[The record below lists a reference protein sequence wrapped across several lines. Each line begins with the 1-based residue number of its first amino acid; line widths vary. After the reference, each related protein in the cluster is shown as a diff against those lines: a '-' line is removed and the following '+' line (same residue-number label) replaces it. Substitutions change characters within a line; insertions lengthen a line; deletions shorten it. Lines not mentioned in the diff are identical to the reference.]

1 MKRPYVDHLGIIVD
15 NLDQAIELFERMFDL
30 KPSKIKEMADVGL
43 RIARLKAENIDIEL
57 IQYTSEE
64 NFGKRVMGPEKGVN
78 HISINVEDMDAVL
91 RDLEEKGIKTKEGF
105 PRAGSHGLVA
115 FFEPDTTEG
124 ILLEVCEG

>member
-64 NFGKRVMGPEKGVN
+64 NFGKRVMGLEKGVN

>member
-1 MKRPYVDHLGIIVD
+1 MKRPYIDHLGIIVD
-15 NLDQAIELFERMFDL
+15 NLDQSTELFERMFDL

-43 RIARLKAENIDIEL
+43 RVARLKAENIDIEL

-64 NFGKRVMGPEKGVN
+64 NFGKKVMGPEKGVN

-105 PRAGSHGLVA
+105 PRLGSHGLVA

>member
-15 NLDQAIELFERMFDL
+15 NLDQAIELFECMFDL

-78 HISINVEDMDAVL
+78 HISIKVEDMDAVL

>member
-43 RIARLKAENIDIEL
+43 KVARLKAENIDIEL

-64 NFGKRVMGPEKGVN
+64 NFGKKVMGPEKGVN
-78 HISINVEDMDAVL
+78 HISINVEDMNTVL

-115 FFEPDTTEG
+115 FFEPDTTED

>member
-1 MKRPYVDHLGIIVD
+1 MKRPYVDHFGIIVD
-15 NLDQAIELFERMFDL
+15 NLEQAIELFERMFDL

-64 NFGKRVMGPEKGVN
+64 NFGKRVMGPEKGLN
-78 HISINVEDMDAVL
+78 HISINVEDMGVVL